1 MFLIVGL
8 GNPGKQYQQTRHNL
22 GFMVL
27 ENLALSWNK
36 RYKKGNGPY
45 VSIQKRIGSQN
56 ALFAKPTTYMNHSG
70 LAVEQILKKRG
81 TDLSQL
87 LILCDDLN
95 LPLGKLRLRERG
107 SAGGHNGLASII
119 DTLGTDEFPRMRLGI
134 GYTQEI
140 NMEDYVLSPFLS
152 TERML
157 VTQMIEMGSQGVVD
171 FIRNGISWTMNYYNQ
186 QSGPCS
192 FAEA

>member
-36 RYKKGNGPY
+36 RYKKGNGLY
-45 VSIQKRIGSQN
+45 ESIQKRIGSQN
-56 ALFAKPTTYMNHSG
+56 ALFAKPTTFMNRSG
-70 LAVEQILKKRG
+70 LAVEQILKKRK
-81 TDLSQL
+81 TNLSQL

-95 LPLGKLRLRERG
+95 LPLGKLRLREKG
-107 SAGGHNGLASII
+107 SAGGHNGLTSII
-119 DTLGTDEFPRMRLGI
+119 NTLGTDKFPRMRLGI

-157 VTQMIEMGSQGVVD
+157 VKQMIEMGSQGVVD
-171 FIRNGISWTMNYYNQ
+171 FIRNGINWTMNFYNQ
-186 QSGPCS
+186 
-192 FAEA
+192 